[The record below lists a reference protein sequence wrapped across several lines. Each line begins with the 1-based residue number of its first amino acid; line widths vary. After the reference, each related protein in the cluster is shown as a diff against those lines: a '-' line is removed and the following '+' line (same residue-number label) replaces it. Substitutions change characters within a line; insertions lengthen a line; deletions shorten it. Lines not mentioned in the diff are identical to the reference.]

1 MLKRVPNQ
9 LSSLSKAFAWFR
21 FPVMISFDHSARSGD
36 FLRAMTF
43 DQILSMAEGYLELG
57 MLKDALEHLD
67 QLDCEYQ
74 DRFAVQQLRVGILL
88 RKKDWNSGLQCSL
101 RICAIHPEEGY
112 GYVHAAFCLHELGRT
127 AEAKQTLLGGPA
139 SLLDDAVYYYN
150 LACYD
155 AVLGN
160 LEQAKVYLHASFRM
174 NKDKTFRE
182 MAKND
187 PDLSQIRDEF

>member
-1 MLKRVPNQ
+1 V
-9 LSSLSKAFAWFR
+9 KAFRCA
-21 FPVMISFDHSARSGD
+21 PMISFDHSARSGD

-43 DQILSMAEGYLELG
+43 DRIFSMAEGYLELG
-57 MLKDALEHLD
+57 MFDDALEHLG
-67 QLDCEYQ
+67 QLDGEYQ
-74 DRFAVQQLRVGILL
+74 DRFVVLQLRVGILL
-88 RKKDWNSGLQCSL
+88 RKKDWNQALQFSL

-139 SLLDDAVYYYN
+139 CLLDDAVYYYN

-174 NKDKTFRE
+174 DKDKTFRE
-182 MAKND
+182 LAKND